1 MFSFICFSTVFPIL
15 LLYPSFPTKF
25 LKPFLLYLFF
35 SVFPILSLYL
45 TSFPPQI
52 CKPHYT
58 LPCVQFSTMFSPI
71 LSLYST
77 SFPPKFV
84 SRSRLLNYCNFIV
97 SLHVW
102 VYVWWSCCLLVL
114 PSLCFFGDTRSREG
128 RESPDLSPLVVVI
141 VREMRLLCRGRE
153 IMWEIRKVEWSVL
166 WSLFWNT
173 SLLHYF

>member
-1 MFSFICFSTVFPIL
+1 MSDREVHRTLHCLFSLFTISRNLYTMFSFICFSTVFPIL

-58 LPCVQFSTMFSPI
+58 LPCVQFSTIFSPI

-84 SRSRLLNYCNFIV
+84 SCSRLLNYCNFIV

-102 VYVWWSCCLLVL
+102 A
-114 PSLCFFGDTRSREG
+114 
-128 RESPDLSPLVVVI
+128 
-141 VREMRLLCRGRE
+141 
-153 IMWEIRKVEWSVL
+153 
-166 WSLFWNT
+166 
-173 SLLHYF
+173 